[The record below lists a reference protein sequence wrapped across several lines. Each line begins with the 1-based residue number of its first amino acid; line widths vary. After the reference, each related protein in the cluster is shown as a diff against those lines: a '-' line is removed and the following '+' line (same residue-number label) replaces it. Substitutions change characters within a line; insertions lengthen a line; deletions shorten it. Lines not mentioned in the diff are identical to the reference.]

1 MLQRF
6 KRIVTQDQDLTNVQ
20 DNVQEVLQPF
30 FTVPIYDGI
39 YFDSISLNAGSN
51 RLLHKLG
58 RKYVGF
64 ILCNIKPAGGVSPAQ
79 YTNNWQSFVPTIT
92 GSGSLTWSTSS
103 ITTARYRLN
112 GSTCEIQ
119 VGVTGT
125 TGGVTNTTLRM
136 DPPIPMNTAS
146 STGNAAY
153 TFAFTIDGGNSNSLV
168 GIDYPNNRFNIFRDT
183 AATNWGLGASR
194 SFWFTTQYEVAPSAS
209 LGNAIVEGK
218 IDDPQNAI
226 TLVSDSAVT
235 ASILVY

>member
-64 ILCNIKPAGGVSPAQ
+64 ILCNVKPSGGNPNTQ
-79 YTNNWQSFVPTIT
+79 YTNNWQSFTPTIT
-92 GSGSLTWSTSS
+92 GSGSMTWSTTS

-119 VGVTGT
+119 LGVTGT
-125 TGGVTNTTLRM
+125 PV
-136 DPPIPMNTAS
+136 S
-146 STGNAAY
+146 SPQPCSSLLILLLFPSLEVHLPLVQS
-153 TFAFTIDGGNSNSLV
+153 FADF
-168 GIDYPNNRFNIFRDT
+168 
-183 AATNWGLGASR
+183 
-194 SFWFTTQYEVAPSAS
+194 
-209 LGNAIVEGK
+209 
-218 IDDPQNAI
+218 
-226 TLVSDSAVT
+226 
-235 ASILVY
+235 

>member
-64 ILCNIKPAGGVSPAQ
+64 ILCNVKPSGGNPNTQ
-79 YTNNWQSFVPTIT
+79 YTNNWQSFTPTIT
-92 GSGSLTWSTSS
+92 GSGSMTWSTTS

-119 VGVTGT
+119 LGVTGT
-125 TGGVTNTTLRM
+125 TGGVASNQLRM
-136 DPPIPMNTAS
+136 DPPIPMNKSS
-146 STGNAAY
+146 STGNQAY
-153 TFAFTIDGGNSNSLV
+153 TFAFTFDGANLSSLV
-168 GIDYPNNRFNIFRDT
+168 GLDYPNNKISIFRDVV
-183 AATNWGLGASR
+183 ATNWGIGVTKQ
-194 SFWFTTQYEVAPSAS
+194 FYFITQYEVDSTAS